1 MKQNKM
7 KNFLNKLV
15 ATALTI
21 SLSCSYGIVSK
32 KEVKADNGLIPTAY
46 DNLKVSLRKKSQLVN
61 LANGY
66 MRVFYNEENIGIEYY
81 DKNFNIQS
89 RKTVSME
96 LPMWGGFYAG
106 KDNYYVVEGVSN
118 TNEIDTAEVI
128 RVIKY
133 DKGWNRIGSASITG
147 NSNLF
152 GGEVR
157 YPFDYGCVEMTEYNG
172 KLFVVTGHQG
182 YVDPA
187 LNQGHQGFLMISV
200 DENTMKGEIVD
211 CDLWHSFAQY
221 IAEKDS
227 NLYVLEQ
234 SEGSRYTK
242 LTKYNAD
249 SLRAE
254 SIPLLEY
261 GGEHTSVWSIAC
273 YASVDDLAVSA
284 DNVLCLGTSID
295 QSQYEVVNT
304 NTAHNI
310 YLTVTSQNEFDEE
323 NTQIKWL
330 TNYKDDG
337 SCFIGTQMTKIND
350 NKFMISWEEYG
361 KSQTAGT
368 EDLLESSVLHYI
380 FVDGNGNKISQEFTA
395 SAPISECHPIVD
407 GSKIVYYASSSNMV
421 DFYSIDINSGK
432 MDKKIYRVAGQNATW
447 KFDSSNGTLTISG
460 SGAIDIDTEVHY
472 RYPVSSA
479 SRGFSYSSSDNTWA
493 NIRDKVKKIVIQ
505 SGITSIPDNEFK
517 NFDNLEE
524 VEIGE
529 GLQKIG
535 DEAFYGCS
543 NLKKIT
549 IPASVNSIGKSCFE
563 TGYFWI
569 GSGKPVISVTIYTPE
584 NSYAA
589 QYAKANG
596 IQCQIVN
603 KNVDKTKGKDK
614 IAKAKINIK
623 LSSKKKNTITVKW
636 NKIANVKG
644 YQVQYA
650 MNRKF
655 TKNKKIVKTNKH
667 SMQIKKLKAGKKYFV
682 RVRAYSITKGKKK
695 YTKWSKVKSVK
706 CK

>member
-1 MKQNKM
+1 MYK
-7 KNFLNKLV
+7 
-15 ATALTI
+15 
-21 SLSCSYGIVSK
+21 
-32 KEVKADNGLIPTAY
+32 
-46 DNLKVSLRKKSQLVN
+46 
-61 LANGY
+61 
-66 MRVFYNEENIGIEYY
+66 
-81 DKNFNIQS
+81 
-89 RKTVSME
+89 
-96 LPMWGGFYAG
+96 
-106 KDNYYVVEGVSN
+106 
-118 TNEIDTAEVI
+118 
-128 RVIKY
+128 
-133 DKGWNRIGSASITG
+133 
-147 NSNLF
+147 
-152 GGEVR
+152 
-157 YPFDYGCVEMTEYNG
+157 
-172 KLFVVTGHQG
+172 
-182 YVDPA
+182 
-187 LNQGHQGFLMISV
+187 QGHQGFLMISV
-200 DENTMKGEIVD
+200 DENTMTGQIVKS
-211 CDLWHSFAQY
+211 DLWHSFAQY
-221 IAEKDS
+221 IVEKNS

-261 GGEHTSVWSIAC
+261 GGEHTSAWAISC
-273 YASVDDLAVSA
+273 YASVDDLAVSE

-323 NTQIKWL
+323 NTQIKWM

-337 SCFIGTQMTKIND
+337 SCFIGTQITKIND

-368 EDLLESSVLHYI
+368 EDLLESSILHYI

-395 SAPISECHPIVD
+395 SAPISDCHPIVD
-407 GSKIVYYASSSNMV
+407 GSKIIYYASSSNMV

-447 KFDSSNGTLTISG
+447 DFESSNGTLTISG
-460 SGAIDIDTEVHY
+460 SGAIDIDTKVHY
-472 RYPVSSA
+472 RYPVSST
-479 SRGFSYSSSDNTWA
+479 SRGFSYSSSDNTWT
-493 NIRDKVKKIVIQ
+493 NIRNKVKKIVIK

-517 NFDNLEE
+517 SFDNLEE
-524 VEIGE
+524 VEIGK

-535 DEAFYGCS
+535 DEAFYGCR

-569 GSGKPVISVTIYTPE
+569 GSGKPVISVTIYTTE

-596 IQCQIVN
+596 IQCKIVN
-603 KNVDKTKGKDK
+603 KNADKTNQTKEKTK

-623 LSSKKKNTITVKW
+623 LSSKKKKTITVKW
-636 NKIANVKG
+636 NKVSNAKG
-644 YQVQYA
+644 YQIQYA
-650 MNRKF
+650 MNKKF

-667 SMQIKKLKAGKKYFV
+667 SIQIKKLKAGKKYFV
-682 RVRAYSITKGKKK
+682 RVRAYNITKGKKK
-695 YTKWSKVKSVK
+695 YTKWSKVKSIK

>member
-1 MKQNKM
+1 M
-7 KNFLNKLV
+7 
-15 ATALTI
+15 
-21 SLSCSYGIVSK
+21 
-32 KEVKADNGLIPTAY
+32 
-46 DNLKVSLRKKSQLVN
+46 
-61 LANGY
+61 
-66 MRVFYNEENIGIEYY
+66 
-81 DKNFNIQS
+81 
-89 RKTVSME
+89 
-96 LPMWGGFYAG
+96 
-106 KDNYYVVEGVSN
+106 
-118 TNEIDTAEVI
+118 
-128 RVIKY
+128 
-133 DKGWNRIGSASITG
+133 
-147 NSNLF
+147 
-152 GGEVR
+152 
-157 YPFDYGCVEMTEYNG
+157 
-172 KLFVVTGHQG
+172 
-182 YVDPA
+182 
-187 LNQGHQGFLMISV
+187 
-200 DENTMKGEIVD
+200 
-211 CDLWHSFAQY
+211 
-221 IAEKDS
+221 
-227 NLYVLEQ
+227 
-234 SEGSRYTK
+234 
-242 LTKYNAD
+242 
-249 SLRAE
+249 
-254 SIPLLEY
+254 
-261 GGEHTSVWSIAC
+261 
-273 YASVDDLAVSA
+273 
-284 DNVLCLGTSID
+284 GTSID
-295 QSQYEVVNT
+295 QSQYEVANT

-323 NTQIKWL
+323 NTQIKWM

-337 SCFIGTQMTKIND
+337 SCFIGTQITKIND

-368 EDLLESSVLHYI
+368 EDLLESSILHYI

-395 SAPISECHPIVD
+395 SAPISDCHPIVD
-407 GSKIVYYASSSNMV
+407 GSKIIYYASSSNMV

-447 KFDSSNGTLTISG
+447 DFEPSNGTLTISG

-472 RYPVSSA
+472 RYPVSST
-479 SRGFSYSSSDNTWA
+479 SRGFSYSSSDNTWT
-493 NIRDKVKKIVIQ
+493 NIRNKVKKIVIK

-517 NFDNLEE
+517 SFDNLEE
-524 VEIGE
+524 VEIGK

-543 NLKKIT
+543 NLRKIT

-596 IQCQIVN
+596 IQCKIVN
-603 KNVDKTKGKDK
+603 KNADKTNQTKEKTK

-623 LSSKKKNTITVKW
+623 LSSKKKKTITVKW

-695 YTKWSKVKSVK
+695 YTKWSKVKSIK